1 MSVSPNRVL
10 MVILGTVGVLV
21 VVAVVVIALRP
32 PATFDPATPEGAV
45 QGYLEAVFDEDE
57 STAVGYLEPKSQ
69 CNERDISD
77 ASVDSSARVVLI
89 DTEIDGDT
97 ARVEVEV
104 TFSQGQGPFDS
115 YEYSQDHSFDLV
127 DSGDRWL
134 LTGEP
139 WPVRFCNPG
148 DQ

>member
-1 MSVSPNRVL
+1 MNLSPNRVL

-45 QGYLEAVFDEDE
+45 QGYLEAVFDDDE
-57 STAVGYLEPKSQ
+57 TAALGYLEPKSP
-69 CNERDISD
+69 CDEHDISD
-77 ASVDSSARVVLI
+77 ASVDSSARVVLVE
-89 DTEIDGDT
+89 TEVDDDT
-97 ARVEVEV
+97 ARVEVEM
-104 TFSQGQGPFDS
+104 TFSRGQGLFDS
-115 YEYSQDHSFDLV
+115 YEYSQDESFDLV
-127 DSGDRWL
+127 DFGDRWL

-139 WPVRFCNPG
+139 WPVRVCNRG

>member
-10 MVILGTVGVLV
+10 VVILGTVGVLV
-21 VVAVVVIALRP
+21 VVAVVAIALRP

-57 STAVGYLEPKSQ
+57 STAVGYLEPKSP
-69 CNERDISD
+69 CDERDISD
-77 ASVDSSARVVLI
+77 ASVDNSARVVLV
-89 DTEIDGDT
+89 DTEVDGDT

-104 TFSQGQGPFDS
+104 TFSRGQGPFDS
-115 YEYSQDHSFDLV
+115 YEYSQNESFDLV
-127 DSGDRWL
+127 DSGNRWL

-139 WPVRFCNPG
+139 WPVHFCRG
-148 DQ
+148 DDQ